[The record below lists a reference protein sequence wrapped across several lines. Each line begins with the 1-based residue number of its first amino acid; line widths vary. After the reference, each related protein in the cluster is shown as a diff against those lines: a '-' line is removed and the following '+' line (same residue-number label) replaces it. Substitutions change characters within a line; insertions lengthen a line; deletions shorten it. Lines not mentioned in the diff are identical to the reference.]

1 MLDRRYSK
9 SKGTEA
15 CGNVNRSEQLDY
27 VANNGRWN
35 WKGKEVVNA
44 GLRALA
50 FLQRQIR
57 GLGEGLGGMGS
68 AVRAHPCHSLVP

>member
-15 CGNVNRSEQLDY
+15 CGNVTRSEWLDCSGPMGR
-27 VANNGRWN
+27 NDGRWN
-35 WKGKEVVNA
+35 RKGKEVMNA

-50 FLQRQIR
+50 FL
-57 GLGEGLGGMGS
+57 
-68 AVRAHPCHSLVP
+68 P

>member
-15 CGNVNRSEQLDY
+15 CGNGNRSEQLDY
-27 VANNGRWN
+27 VANDGRWN

-44 GLRALA
+44 GLEGPSLPAETN
-50 FLQRQIR
+50 QR
-57 GLGEGLGGMGS
+57 LGGG
-68 AVRAHPCHSLVP
+68 A

>member
-15 CGNVNRSEQLDY
+15 CGNVTRSEWLDCSRPM
-27 VANNGRWN
+27 GRN
-35 WKGKEVVNA
+35 DGRWKGKEVMNA

-50 FLQRQIR
+50 FL
-57 GLGEGLGGMGS
+57 
-68 AVRAHPCHSLVP
+68 P